1 MSIRRMKKRDKRNL
15 LKNPL
20 IACDHANIHVMI
32 DEEKNTVMFEVC
44 VRSAGRRKV
53 RFSRKLIR
61 RITK

>member
-1 MSIRRMKKRDKRNL
+1 MSIRKLKKREKRNL

-20 IACDHANIHVMI
+20 IACDHAHIYVSLN
-32 DEEKNTVMFEVC
+32 EKANTVKFDII
-44 VRSAGRRKV
+44 VRTNGRRKV